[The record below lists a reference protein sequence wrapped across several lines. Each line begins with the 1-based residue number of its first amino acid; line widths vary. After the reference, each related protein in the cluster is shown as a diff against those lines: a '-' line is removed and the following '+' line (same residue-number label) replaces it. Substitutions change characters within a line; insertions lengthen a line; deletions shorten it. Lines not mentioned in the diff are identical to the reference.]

1 MLNRYIQESEV
12 DLDKSVITEILQD
25 VYREACELSNVYLSV
40 KGFEEDGAFSIE
52 NDDGDK
58 VLLMFEEED
67 DADRYAE
74 LISIED
80 DYPEMS
86 VIEIDDFVAMRAC
99 EMHDYMYNIIRP
111 DDIVVP
117 PKNDLF
123 QKDKMA

>member
-1 MLNRYIQESEV
+1 MFDKFEKNVLVSDKRIAKMDRVSKQLPNPNDGIQNNKDS
-12 DLDKSVITEILQD
+12 D
-25 VYREACELSNVYLSV
+25 VS
-40 KGFEEDGAFSIE
+40 K
-52 NDDGDK
+52 K
-58 VLLMFEEED
+58 
-67 DADRYAE
+67 

>member
-1 MLNRYIQESEV
+1 M
-12 DLDKSVITEILQD
+12 
-25 VYREACELSNVYLSV
+25 YLLTL
-40 KGFEEDGAFSIE
+40 KHRKADGAYAVA
-52 NDDGDK
+52 DKQGDR
-58 VLLMFEEED
+58 VLFLFEEED
-67 DADRYAE
+67 DADRYAD
-74 LISIED
+74 LISVEE

-86 VIEIDDFVAMRAC
+86 VIEVDDYVAMRAC

>member
-1 MLNRYIQESEV
+1 MFILASKNS
-12 DLDKSVITEILQD
+12 TEQGAYA
-25 VYREACELSNVYLSV
+25 VENQQGENVL
-40 KGFEEDGAFSIE
+40 FF
-52 NDDGDK
+52 
-58 VLLMFEEED
+58 FEEED
-67 DADRYAE
+67 DADRYAD

-86 VIEIDDFVAMRAC
+86 VIEIDDYVAMRAC